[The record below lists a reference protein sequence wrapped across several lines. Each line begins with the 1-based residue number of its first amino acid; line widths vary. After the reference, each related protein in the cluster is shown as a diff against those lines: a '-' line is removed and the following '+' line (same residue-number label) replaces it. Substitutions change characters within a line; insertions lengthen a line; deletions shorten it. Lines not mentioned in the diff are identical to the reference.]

1 MGEARLSGRQ
11 ETLAQR
17 MVFHPPGHCRNRGLY
32 RGPPHS
38 RAPLV
43 SASPVSTAHPDCA
56 AAGTTSPSISTS
68 ASSAAMMGP
77 DPSRPPERSRE
88 RWRA

>member
-11 ETLAQR
+11 ETLAQG
-17 MVFHPPGHCRNRGLY
+17 MVFHSPALAGTAAFRGYLLTAV
-32 RGPPHS
+32 PL
-38 RAPLV
+38 LV

-56 AAGTTSPSISTS
+56 AAGTRSPSISTS

-88 RWRA
+88 KWRA